1 MFFHQE
7 NPCGD
12 ASSQFEQID
21 LTRNGKIVSAYNLQT
36 MSLDSL
42 LVSGTMSTD
51 VKKQTDDQNI
61 MGACKIMHDNDIGS
75 VIIVSLEDPAMK
87 PIGIITER
95 DIVRILGKL
104 EPWQNRMPLR
114 TIMSKPV
121 ITIEPTASLAEAMDK
136 MNSNNIRRLVVVDG
150 ENKMIGI
157 ITEKDIFKQF
167 AKNPAL
173 MEQIFGNKLLK
184 KHKEVYEKFADSL
197 SDILPKF

>member
-1 MFFHQE
+1 
-7 NPCGD
+7 
-12 ASSQFEQID
+12 
-21 LTRNGKIVSAYNLQT
+21 

-61 MGACKIMHDNDIGS
+61 MGACKVMHDNDIGS
-75 VIIVSLEDPAMK
+75 VIIVSLEDPEMK

-104 EPWQNRMPLR
+104 EPWQSRMPLR

-121 ITIEPTASLAEAMDK
+121 ITIEFTASLAEAIEK

-157 ITEKDIFKQF
+157 ITEKDIFKEF

-173 MEQIFGNKLLK
+173 MKQIFGNKFLK

-197 SDILPKF
+197 SDILPKS

>member
-1 MFFHQE
+1 MI
-7 NPCGD
+7 P
-12 ASSQFEQID
+12 FEQFD
-21 LTRNGKIVSAYNLQT
+21 LTRNGKITSDHNLQS

-61 MGACKIMHDNDIGS
+61 MGACKIMHDNNIGS
-75 VIIVSLEDPAMK
+75 VIIVGLEDPEMN

-121 ITIEPTASLAEAMDK
+121 ITIESTASLAEAMDK
-136 MNSNNIRRLVVVDG
+136 MNSYNIRRLVVVND

-157 ITEKDIFKQF
+157 ITEKDIFKEF

-173 MEQIFGNKLLK
+173 MKQIFGNKFLK
-184 KHKEVYEKFADSL
+184 KHKDLYEKFADSL
-197 SDILPKF
+197 SDILPK